1 MLMGTHFASSVW
13 PKSSPQRSRVVTR
26 PEGFWSGD
34 TTNMFFVK
42 DTLGF
47 DGFDVYE
54 VGKVEN
60 KLTNY
65 EIWMGSNIDNA
76 FYIDAES

>member
-1 MLMGTHFASSVW
+1 
-13 PKSSPQRSRVVTR
+13 
-26 PEGFWSGD
+26 
-34 TTNMFFVK
+34 MFFVK

-47 DGFDVYE
+47 DGFDVSE